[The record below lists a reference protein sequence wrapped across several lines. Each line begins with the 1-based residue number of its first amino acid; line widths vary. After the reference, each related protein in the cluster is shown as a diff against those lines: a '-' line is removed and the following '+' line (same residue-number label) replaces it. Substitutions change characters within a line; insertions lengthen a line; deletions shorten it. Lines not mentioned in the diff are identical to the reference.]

1 MCLWTQTIIHVDI
14 VEIAFCNDTA
24 TNIPHTHAYTR
35 THIYTRTHTGPPLF
49 TLTPSDITVPS
60 SQDITFQ
67 CEAIGPPAPS
77 YTWTRVGRTLQSSA
91 VDTGTTLNLFSVS
104 TDDAGVYQCTAGS
117 SRGTINAQATLTVLC
132 KPLYIEALCGVY
144 VCVCVCVCIHA
155 KFSLTYI

>member
-1 MCLWTQTIIHVDI
+1 MCLWTQICTCRWIVFSNDIH
-14 VEIAFCNDTA
+14 DTA
-24 TNIPHTHAYTR
+24 TPTTNTPHTFTH
-35 THIYTRTHTGPPLF
+35 THIHTGPPLF

-60 SQDITFQ
+60 GQDVTFQ
-67 CEAIGPPAPS
+67 CEAVGPPAPS
-77 YTWTRVGRTLQSSA
+77 YTWTRIGRTLQSSA